1 MAEIFAYTIAILL
14 AMFGSFACGMYVT
27 TQISEWIKKRTK
39 K

>member
-14 AMFGSFACGMYVT
+14 AMFGSFACGIYVA
-27 TQISEWIKKRTK
+27 TQISDWIKKNIK